1 MRAGSQGQWCGK
13 LAWNSGVSSTCRH
26 SPSSLR
32 KGFWALELGAQATHQ
47 YFMCFS
53 WGGGIAGTPME
64 LMLLNQIL
72 VALWGIDLA
81 GCLLQL
87 VNPRM
92 LLSRGIRW
100 DPEKGRDRPLNFQGA
115 HNQPFPVWP
124 CTLLPSNP
132 LPSST
137 WQAFLCRLHAL
148 SQPTALPPAQFG
160 FPPAAGG

>member
-1 MRAGSQGQWCGK
+1 MGSLPGTQELAAHAGTVL
-13 LAWNSGVSSTCRH
+13 LAFGRVSGLWILGHKPHTSTLCVF
-26 SPSSLR
+26 P
-32 KGFWALELGAQATHQ
+32 G
-47 YFMCFS
+47 
-53 WGGGIAGTPME
+53 GGGIAGTPME